1 MKTLKFLAIV
11 VLSAAIA
18 MFIGVGVLAL
28 TGSGKAFAAI
38 SIFGALL
45 IALLLGAFDVPY
57 KQSKYDTIRHK
68 AGSRSRTYGHA
79 AIFLGTACLFIGT
92 QKECDA
98 RADDLWHWGQ
108 QVDVRTLTGEE
119 TFEIL

>member
-18 MFIGVGVLAL
+18 MGVAFVCADTFNG
-28 TGSGKAFAAI
+28 FAAI
-38 SIFGALL
+38 SIFGALF
-45 IALLLGAFDVPY
+45 IALLLGAFDVPN
-57 KQSKYDTIRHK
+57 KQIQHDSIRHK
-68 AGSRSRTYGHA
+68 AGIRSRNYGHA

-92 QKECDA
+92 QKECED

>member
-1 MKTLKFLAIV
+1 MKTLKFIAIV

-18 MFIGVGVLAL
+18 FGIGVGVLAL
-28 TGSGKAFAAI
+28 TGSGKAFAAV

-45 IALLLGAFDVPY
+45 IALLLGAFDVPN
-57 KQSKYDTIRHK
+57 KSMHDSIRHK
-68 AGSRSRTYGHA
+68 AGIRSRSYGHA

-92 QKECDA
+92 QKECDE

-119 TFEIL
+119 DFEIL